1 MSVTQP
7 PATQQEK
14 QPPQYFKG
22 IVKLVL
28 SGDSVIIRGTP
39 KGGPPPERQLN
50 LSGINAPRAGRRAGG
65 NADETKDEP
74 FAWEAREFLRKK
86 LVGKEV
92 VFTVE
97 YKVPAS
103 GREYGF
109 LYLGKDAASGEN
121 IVESLVSEGFV
132 TVRQEGI
139 RGSTELARL
148 AELESAAKAA
158 SKGKWASSGLQEH
171 VRDIKWTVENP
182 RQLVD
187 KFKGKPIQAV
197 VEHVRDGST
206 IRAFL
211 LPDFYHITLMVSGI
225 RSPGFKLDSDGKP
238 DPSATE
244 PLAEEAKFFT
254 ESRLLQ
260 RDVQI
265 ILESVNNNNFVGSV
279 IHPNGNIAE
288 LLLRDG
294 FARCVDW
301 SIPMVTG
308 GAEKLRAAEKAAKE
322 KKSRIWKDYKPAT
335 VQLSAKDK
343 QFSCKVVEIVNAD
356 ALMVKL
362 NDSSVKKIFLSS
374 IRPPRLEEKEGSEK
388 KKGFRPLYDIPWLY
402 EGREFLRKKLIGKR
416 IDVTV
421 DYVQPASAN
430 YPEKTCCT
438 VLIGGVNVAE
448 ALVSKGFATVVRY
461 RQDDDQRSS
470 RYDELLAAEMK
481 AVKTSNGVHDKKEAP
496 THRVADLAGDL
507 TKSKQFLPFLQRAGR
522 SEAVVEF
529 VASGSRLRL
538 YIPRET
544 CLITFLLAGITC
556 PRGTRPNIG
565 GAPGVQEGEPFGDE
579 ATIFTKEHCLQHEVE
594 IEVESMDKG
603 GNFIGWLWVDNQN
616 YSVQLVEQGLASVHF
631 SAERSPYYRSLQIA
645 EENAKR
651 RKIKMWANY
660 VEKEVK
666 LDKEEE
672 VATERKTN
680 YQAVV
685 LTEVTPELHF
695 YVQKVE
701 QGPALEQLMMQ
712 LRQELNAN
720 PPLAGSYVPKK
731 GDICAAKFSDGEWYR
746 ARVEKIAGA
755 QVHLL
760 YMDYGNREVTSALK
774 CSTLPAAYAG
784 PPAFAHEYT
793 LACVSLPK
801 DADDIQEAVAAFNED
816 TAERQLL
823 MNIEYKGLNG
833 DCVTLL
839 SNETDP
845 TQRKD
850 IAREL
855 VADGLLCVETRRD
868 KRLQKLVSDYISA
881 QDAAKKRHL
890 NIWRYGDITDDDAN
904 EFGLGKRKN

>member
-651 RKIKMWANY
+651 RKMKMWANY